1 MMKIVMNTAGFFVIN
16 VVFFIALSHP
26 VNAQETFGR
35 LFSNSAQRSNLN
47 VIRQVKKPV
56 VVNAEPTEPTAEPE
70 PVILPDA
77 VNLQGYVKR
86 NDGKDST
93 VWINNNAMQENTSN
107 QDIAVGKLSTKSNR
121 VPLKLKGNG
130 KQLSLKAGQV
140 YDPETNKVKEARNHG
155 AQGEAGRIGDESG
168 Q

>member
-1 MMKIVMNTAGFFVIN
+1 MMKADMNTVGLCIIN
-16 VVFFIALSHP
+16 FTVLIVLSQP
-26 VNAQETFGR
+26 VSAQESFGR

-56 VVNAEPTEPTAEPE
+56 VVNAEPTEPTAEAV

-121 VPLKLKGNG
+121 LPLKLKGNG

-140 YDPETNKVKEARNHG
+140 YEPETNKVKEARNHG
-155 AQGEAGRIGDESG
+155 AQGDAGKISD
-168 Q
+168 

>member
-1 MMKIVMNTAGFFVIN
+1 MMKTYMNIAGLFIIN
-16 VVFFIALSHP
+16 LTFLILLSQP
-26 VNAQETFGR
+26 VSAQESFGR
-35 LFSNSAQRSNLN
+35 LFSNSAQRNNLN

-70 PVILPDA
+70 AVILPDA

-155 AQGEAGRIGDESG
+155 AQGEAGRIGDESN